1 MVFKKN
7 RLVFFNCF
15 NYENSNDILYFL
27 LSVCQN
33 IDLNLNKISLNLIL
47 NYKVDNLT
55 SEFDSFFTKIRIIFN
70 SNESDQN
77 YILS

>member
-1 MVFKKN
+1 M
-7 RLVFFNCF
+7 
-15 NYENSNDILYFL
+15 
-27 LSVCQN
+27 SVCQN

-77 YILS
+77 YIFT